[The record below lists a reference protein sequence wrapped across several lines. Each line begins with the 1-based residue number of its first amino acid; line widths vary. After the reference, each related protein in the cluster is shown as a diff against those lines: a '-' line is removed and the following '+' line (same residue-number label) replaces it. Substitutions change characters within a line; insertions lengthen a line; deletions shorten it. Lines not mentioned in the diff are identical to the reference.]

1 MVPLKQRA
9 REFLN
14 LINMNSTDQTLIWN
28 HVHDLETTNDN
39 GSTVPQIVKEHWKK
53 WSLQNHPD
61 KGGTT
66 ENFQSANS
74 KYDAFKKW
82 FELALRGEE
91 KTNEAKE
98 RATEMAELKEK
109 WDTAQKNTEALLKE
123 SKYEEAMTAMEV
135 ARGAFQQLHKVNGAV
150 GRSKLEKEFDEFE
163 KKFNK
168 SKNELASSN
177 LRSGAATTPPYS
189 FSHNVVE
196 ELTKNIRSL
205 EQNLSEK
212 TKTTNTTNLAFK
224 QKNEALQSEVT
235 TLKATNLTLEERNRD
250 LEARNHQ
257 LELLVQG
264 LKMADSNTKQ
274 DNQVLEARVK
284 HSETLCNAL
293 ELKISAARD
302 CLT

>member
-1 MVPLKQRA
+1 MGVTHIMVPLKQRA

-82 FELALRGEE
+82 FELALRGEQ
-91 KTNEAKE
+91 KT
-98 RATEMAELKEK
+98 
-109 WDTAQKNTEALLKE
+109 TEALLKE

-264 LKMADSNTKQ
+264 LRMADSNTKQ